1 MTYILQA
8 FITKKSNHKILTDSY
23 KKSIAVEIGHELSL
37 IPFTTEL
44 FDEMNKM
51 KDSKP
56 IGKFDYLTENI
67 EVELLKQI
75 GDIKFAY
82 IEADYFGG
90 EGGQIAIIWEK
101 QKRTYLSEWGDWEI
115 NKVLKDFGT
124 IAKDGKDEFDT
135 VGLGQNRRTK
145 EWLNESE

>member
-8 FITKKSNHKILTDSY
+8 FITKKSNHSNLTDFY
-23 KKSIAVEIGHELSL
+23 ETATAVDIGHELSL

-44 FDEMNKM
+44 FDEINKLTE
-51 KDSKP
+51 SKP

-75 GDIKFAY
+75 GDVKFAY

-90 EGGQIAIIWEK
+90 EGGQIAVIWEE
-101 QKRTYLSEWGDWEI
+101 QKRIYLTEWGDCEI
-115 NKVLKDFGT
+115 NKVLKNFGI
-124 IAKDGKDEFDT
+124 IAEDGKDEFDT
-135 VGLGQNRRTK
+135 VGLGQNRRTN
-145 EWLNESE
+145 EWLNENE

>member
-8 FITKKSNHKILTDSY
+8 FITKKYNHKNLTDFY
-23 KKSIAVEIGHELSL
+23 KNATAVDIGHELSL

-44 FDEMNKM
+44 FDEINKLTE
-51 KDSKP
+51 SKP

-90 EGGQIAIIWEK
+90 EGGQIAVIWEE
-101 QKRTYLSEWGDWEI
+101 QKRIYLSEWGDWEI
-115 NKVLKDFGT
+115 NKVLKDFGI

-135 VGLGQNRRTK
+135 VGLGQNRRTN
-145 EWLNESE
+145 EWLKESE

>member
-8 FITKKSNHKILTDSY
+8 FITKKSNHNYLTDFY
-23 KKSIAVEIGHELSL
+23 ENATAVDIGDELSL

-44 FDEMNKM
+44 FDEINKLTE
-51 KDSKP
+51 SKP

-75 GDIKFAY
+75 GDIKLAY

-90 EGGQIAIIWEK
+90 EGGQIAIIWEE
-101 QKRTYLSEWGDWEI
+101 QKRIYLSEWGDWEI
-115 NKVLKDFGT
+115 NKVLKDFGI

-135 VGLGQNRRTK
+135 VGLGQNRRTN